1 MITQGDIMKH
11 WIKTSLVVALSTAA
25 VLGGGMAVAHGQAG
39 HAGHPVSIE
48 QVKSRINEQVDLRL
62 AKLELALALTSEQK
76 PAWGD
81 FKKAIKTGSDTVL
94 KEIENRHKAG
104 APKTAIERVER
115 EEAAS
120 KLRLSLLADAHKAIG
135 TFYVK
140 LNDAQKTVFD
150 AEAVKLLQL
159 AHTGGAPAGHDGH
172 HGKGKVDGRGHG
184 HGQQD
189 QGKKAD

>member
-11 WIKTSLVVALSTAA
+11 WIKTSLVVALSAAA
-25 VLGGGMAVAHGQAG
+25 VLGGGVAMAHGQAG

-48 QVKSRINEQVDLRL
+48 QVKSRINGQVDLRL

-81 FKKAIKTGSDTVL
+81 FKKAIKAGSDTVL

-104 APKTAIERVER
+104 APKTAIERIER
-115 EEAAS
+115 EEAAG

-159 AHTGGAPAGHDGH
+159 AHAGAAHSGQGGHPGKVRGDGH
-172 HGKGKVDGRGHG
+172 RHG
-184 HGQQD
+184 HD